1 MFISERKKKSFIR
14 IYSKNSCF
22 QKTKFSKQKQKLRNN
37 TKEPVNHKVGSNI
50 EFRCMYTNLKPYMSR
65 SQVDTDPTQTRAGPP
80 ITFLVSTFGITYI
93 LWAHLT
99 IFIEL
104 SGFHLRSRVKKLFFI
119 RNENK
124 WWRTQRRT
132 WNNIFFSSLSHEGF
146 HRGMKMVKRKF
157 IFLVFRLAKHSL
169 NHSSSNHLRNLSK
182 IKISKKWDP
191 WCISVQSL
199 AIWWPSLPFSSFI
212 SSWLTKQN
220 QT

>member
-1 MFISERKKKSFIR
+1 MGYCFLPIFFKRKTMDVCLGCFEKLISKPYFQKHVYFRTKKKSFIR

-124 WWRTQRRT
+124 
-132 WNNIFFSSLSHEGF
+132 
-146 HRGMKMVKRKF
+146 
-157 IFLVFRLAKHSL
+157 
-169 NHSSSNHLRNLSK
+169 
-182 IKISKKWDP
+182 
-191 WCISVQSL
+191 
-199 AIWWPSLPFSSFI
+199 
-212 SSWLTKQN
+212 
-220 QT
+220 